1 MLKQQ
6 VLLIHGGDTFKKHKE
21 YIDFLKSFEIDLDKF
36 RKSGWKDNLQKELG
50 KNFDVIL
57 SQMPN
62 KFNAN
67 YDEWKIWFE
76 KILELM
82 GDNLILIGHSLGGI
96 FLTKYLSENKVN
108 KKIKAT
114 ILVAAVFDET
124 GESLANFKLPKSLL
138 SFSKQCKNIF
148 LIQSKDDML
157 VPFNQVEKY
166 KNALP
171 KAKVVMFE
179 GRGHFNQEKFPEMVE
194 LIKKINE
201 K

>member
-1 MLKQQ
+1 MKQQ
-6 VLLIHGGDTFKKHKE
+6 ILVIHGGNIFEKYED
-21 YIDFLKSFEIDLDKF
+21 YLDSLKNFEIDLDKF
-36 RKSGWKDNLQKELG
+36 RKDGWKDNLQKDLG
-50 KNFDVIL
+50 KNYDVVFP
-57 SQMPN
+57 QMPN

-82 GDNLILIGHSLGGI
+82 EDNLILVGHSLGGI
-96 FLTKYLSENKVN
+96 FLAKYLSENKVN
-108 KKIKAT
+108 KNIKAT
-114 ILVAAVFDET
+114 ILVAAVFD
-124 GESLANFKLPKSLL
+124 GRNESLTNFKLPKLLL

-148 LIQSKDDML
+148 LIQSKDDVF

-179 GRGHFNQEKFPEMVE
+179 DRGHFNQEKFPEMVE